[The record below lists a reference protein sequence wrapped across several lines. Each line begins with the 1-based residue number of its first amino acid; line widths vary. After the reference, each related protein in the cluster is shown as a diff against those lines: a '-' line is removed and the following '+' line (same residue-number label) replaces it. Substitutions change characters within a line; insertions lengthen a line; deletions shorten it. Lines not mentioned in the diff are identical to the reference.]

1 MTVLTALE
9 LATGILFGD
18 SGEPAAPLPPL
29 PRGQGARA
37 ALENACTA
45 ALQRGP
51 CLVSFSG
58 GRDSSLVLAAAANA
72 ARREGLALPVP
83 VTNRFASVAHSHE
96 SDWQELLVAK
106 LGLTDWV
113 RLELSDELDVVGE
126 LATRGLRRH
135 GLLWPFNAHFH
146 APLLELAS
154 GGTLL
159 TGIGGDELLGSS
171 RWAHPLAVLSGS
183 VRPRPRD
190 VARLGLI
197 AAPPRLRTVALARRA
212 PEVFPWLRPAAAR
225 ALGRAWAADQARE
238 PMRLAVR
245 LRRLPQRRAL
255 RVGLGSLDLLA
266 ADAGAAIAHPLLD
279 PRVLAAVAAA
289 GPRGGWIDRTHAMRA
304 LFAGL
309 LPAELLARSSKAHFD
324 GAFWGPGA
332 RRFAASWQGEAIESG
347 VVDPSALAR
356 LWAGPEPDAHTFLLL
371 QAAWLERHG
380 QAQLDDRPV
389 ARIPSAA

>member
-1 MTVLTALE
+1 M
-9 LATGILFGD
+9 
-18 SGEPAAPLPPL
+18 
-29 PRGQGARA
+29 
-37 ALENACTA
+37 
-45 ALQRGP
+45 
-51 CLVSFSG
+51 SFSG

-154 GGTLL
+154 GGSLL

-190 VARLGLI
+190 VARLGLM
-197 AAPPRLRTVALARRA
+197 AAPPRLRAAGAGPPRPGSVPLAA
-212 PEVFPWLRPAAAR
+212 PGGRPCAR
-225 ALGRAWAADQARE
+225 ARLGHR
-238 PMRLAVR
+238 
-245 LRRLPQRRAL
+245 
-255 RVGLGSLDLLA
+255 
-266 ADAGAAIAHPLLD
+266 
-279 PRVLAAVAAA
+279 
-289 GPRGGWIDRTHAMRA
+289 
-304 LFAGL
+304 
-309 LPAELLARSSKAHFD
+309 
-324 GAFWGPGA
+324 PGA
-332 RRFAASWQGEAIESG
+332 
-347 VVDPSALAR
+347 
-356 LWAGPEPDAHTFLLL
+356 
-371 QAAWLERHG
+371 
-380 QAQLDDRPV
+380 
-389 ARIPSAA
+389 